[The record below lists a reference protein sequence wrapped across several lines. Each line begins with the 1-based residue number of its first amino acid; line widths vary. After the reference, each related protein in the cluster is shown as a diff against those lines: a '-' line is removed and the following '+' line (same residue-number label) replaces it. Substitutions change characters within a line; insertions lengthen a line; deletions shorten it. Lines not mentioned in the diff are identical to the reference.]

1 MTVFNVYEKAGI
13 CSLPISPEEAAKRLG
28 IKLVS
33 YRSMTECYD
42 ISMRELYL
50 KSRYGFSY
58 CEDGMYI
65 VAINENSCGE
75 RRRRFTIAH
84 EIAHC
89 VLGHISHIDDVA
101 ENERAADR
109 FAADFLAP
117 VGVLRKCGAF
127 ETGEIARLCGIS
139 ATAAEICAKRVRS
152 GERIADEEAINER
165 FCRFIARY
173 RAVHA
178 VYSG

>member
-1 MTVFNVYEKAGI
+1 MTVFEVYEKAGV

-33 YRSMTECYD
+33 YRSITEIYD

-58 CEDGMYI
+58 SEDGVYI
-65 VAINENSCGE
+65 VAVNENSCGE

-101 ENERAADR
+101 QNERAADR

-127 ETGEIARLCGIS
+127 DPHEIARLCGIS
-139 ATAAEICAKRVRS
+139 AAAAEICGKRVRS
-152 GERIADEEAINER
+152 GEKVADEEAINER
-165 FCRFIARY
+165 FQRFIARY
-173 RAVHA
+173 RAVYT
-178 VYSG
+178 VY